1 MTPVPPRFA
10 GRLDPSGGV
19 LRPAPWWRLAPV
31 GRLLDWILALT
42 AAPQQRGQLRVP
54 YFHSVGTDLPA
65 SFTYPAPQVWAPAF
79 ERFAR
84 VARHECEV
92 VADPSEWHD
101 APPSA
106 RPRLW
111 ITFDDGYRDNYELAF
126 PVLRRHALSAT
137 VFVTTGWLRDSDHA
151 PGVCLSWREV
161 REMAA
166 AGIRFG
172 AHTVS
177 HPSLPELSEREA
189 EAEIRES
196 KRALEDRLGVP
207 CTLFAYPFGH
217 VDRRVRDLVAKAGF
231 QWAVT
236 TCEGV
241 ASLDGDPLLMP
252 RTYLAASDLLYT
264 DLRLK
269 LRGLHEW
276 RGPLWRT
283 SRLRRAVY
291 WRDPVR

>member
-1 MTPVPPRFA
+1 
-10 GRLDPSGGV
+10 
-19 LRPAPWWRLAPV
+19 
-31 GRLLDWILALT
+31 
-42 AAPQQRGQLRVP
+42 
-54 YFHSVGTDLPA
+54 
-65 SFTYPAPQVWAPAF
+65 
-79 ERFAR
+79 
-84 VARHECEV
+84 
-92 VADPSEWHD
+92 
-101 APPSA
+101 
-106 RPRLW
+106 
-111 ITFDDGYRDNYELAF
+111 
-126 PVLRRHALSAT
+126 
-137 VFVTTGWLRDSDHA
+137 
-151 PGVCLSWREV
+151 
-161 REMAA
+161 
-166 AGIRFG
+166 
-172 AHTVS
+172 
-177 HPSLPELSEREA
+177 
-189 EAEIRES
+189 
-196 KRALEDRLGVP
+196 VP

-291 WRDPVR
+291 WRDPVS